1 MMSRKRTF
9 DMSYCADQEPMP
21 MPMPMPMPSVE
32 CQLLESLRIMQC
44 AMALQEDKQQIL
56 QQQVMDKLG
65 LLLDE
70 ISKLSHRIMELDT
83 AMCQQR
89 YVIADLKK
97 EISDLQTHAIHGAF
111 QIQDQDQD
119 MSYL

>member
-9 DMSYCADQEPMP
+9 DMSYCADQEPMQVP
-21 MPMPMPMPSVE
+21 MQVQPSVSVE

-44 AMALQEDKQQIL
+44 AMSSQQIL
-56 QQQVMDKLG
+56 QQQVLDKLG

-70 ISKLSHRIMELDT
+70 ITKLSHRIMELDT

-111 QIQDQDQD
+111 QAQVQAQEDQD
-119 MSYL
+119 MSYI